1 MHGYLLL
8 LFIDQL
14 QHQAHFQTSRINLYF
29 TAIFITDSKSCKWF
43 EYCESYLTLSKKKTL
58 QEDLRL
64 RKHQGVP
71 ANGYLFAARDSLDL
85 P

>member
-14 QHQAHFQTSRINLYF
+14 QHPAHFQASRVNLYF
-29 TAIFITDSKSCKWF
+29 TLIFITDSKSCRWC
-43 EYCESYLTLSKKKTL
+43 EYYETCLTLSKKKTP
-58 QEDLRL
+58 QEDFYL
-64 RKHQGVP
+64 RKHLGVP
-71 ANGYLFAARDSLDL
+71 ENCCLFAARDCLNL

>member
-14 QHQAHFQTSRINLYF
+14 QHQAHFQASRINLYF
-29 TAIFITDSKSCKWF
+29 TVIFITGSKSCRWCD
-43 EYCESYLTLSKKKTL
+43 YCESYLTLSKKKTP
-58 QEDLRL
+58 QEDFYLRQ
-64 RKHQGVP
+64 HQGVP
-71 ANGYLFAARDSLDL
+71 ENGCLFAARDSLDL